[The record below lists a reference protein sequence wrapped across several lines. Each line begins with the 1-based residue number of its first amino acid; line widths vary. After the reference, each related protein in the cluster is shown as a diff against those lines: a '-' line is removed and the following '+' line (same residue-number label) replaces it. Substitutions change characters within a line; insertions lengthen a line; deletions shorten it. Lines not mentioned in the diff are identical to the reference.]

1 MHLKSLKNNILI
13 YLLVFTIIPLFL
25 GSSIILY
32 NGYNSEKKN
41 ILYNHSQ
48 YLKQAKAQITSLL
61 EDIEDKGEY
70 VKKNY
75 SRKKHNLVTGLLHV
89 SKSIN
94 TIMIL
99 NNDGILTDFSSSTND
114 RIFIGYDYS
123 NTHFFKALQK
133 GKKSHW
139 TDVYLSWDNYTP
151 SISYSFRIDPNTL
164 AVFIINLRAL
174 DDFSDK
180 FKSGD
185 GSSMI
190 RIVDKEGIYISY
202 LEYPEAV
209 YQRKT
214 ILNTEVYKKYIKNN
228 KIDEQIIFFDSK
240 KEKNIGVYGLSEKL
254 HWTIIIK
261 EKYDYVFKTYY
272 ANLWF
277 IILFTLLLFSIS
289 IYFSFRLSKSILR
302 PLDLLSDKMD
312 DIAKGKTIEKIEENH
327 YSELEKLSQN
337 FLLMQK
343 KIALRENENRQKDK
357 QIYDS
362 IKMAQMGEMIGNI
375 AHQWR
380 QPLNALSL
388 VLQNIHFSYKMD
400 ELNDEFMDKS
410 IKKANLLTN
419 TMSKTIDD
427 FRNFFKPNKE
437 KKEFLLDE
445 VVSKSITLIESTFK
459 HSNIELEYSYEKLIN
474 IFGFP
479 NEFSQVVLNILNNAR
494 DALLENKIENARV
507 IVNTKMDKN
516 FGYVIIRD
524 NAGGIPNSIINKIFN
539 PYFTTKEE
547 GKGTGIGLYMSKT
560 IIETNM
566 DGKLIVENVDDG
578 AEFII
583 RVPLV
588 KVENEK

>member
-380 QPLNALSL
+380 QPLSVISTAASGMKMQKEYGLLDDAQFEHCCDLIVDSTQFLS
-388 VLQNIHFSYKMD
+388 
-400 ELNDEFMDKS
+400 E
-410 IKKANLLTN
+410 
-419 TMSKTIDD
+419 TIET
-427 FRNFFKPNKE
+427 FRNFIRD
-437 KKEFLLDE
+437 KKEVRE
-445 VVSKSITLIESTFK
+445 VILQEEIESILKIVSASLTNNHITLVNKIDYTHKINLLLSVG
-459 HSNIELEYSYEKLIN
+459 EL
-474 IFGFP
+474 
-479 NEFSQVVLNILNNAR
+479 SQVVINIINNAK
-494 DALLENKIENARV
+494 DILLEKKIKDPLIIISLFE
-507 IVNTKMDKN
+507 DKR
-516 FGYVIIRD
+516 GIILTIED
-524 NAGGIPNSIINKIFN
+524 NAGGVPQEIIGKIFD
-539 PYFTTKEE
+539 PYFTTKHQSQ
-547 GKGTGIGLYMSKT
+547 GTGLGLHMSYRIVTESLKG
-560 IIETNM
+560 
-566 DGKLIVENVDDG
+566 DLIVENTKKG
-578 AEFII
+578 AKFFI
-583 RVPLV
+583 VLPL
-588 KVENEK
+588 K